1 MVANG
6 QYRSKDWV
14 LTINNYTDN
23 EEEAL
28 QQMVENGHANYVIF
42 GRERGEGGTPHLQGF
57 IQLKARCRLA
67 SVKAIPGLGRAHLEP
82 RRGSVE
88 EASEYCKKEGDYEEY
103 GLRGSQGKRSDLAS
117 VKASI
122 DEGADTNTLWE
133 EHFSAMVRYE
143 QSFKRYRALNRRRD
157 PNVNLEILVLWGPTA
172 TGKSRFPRLMNP
184 DLFSLPD
191 VKLKWF
197 DGYDGQEVVL
207 LDDFDGKDTPVAK
220 FLRYF
225 DRYDVQVPIKGGF
238 TPFIPKRIWIS
249 SNTNPDDWF
258 PNELQVKKD
267 AVRRRLT
274 RVVHL
279 ENPIRFEH
287 QDDIDHVKVLL
298 NLN

>member
-197 DGYDGQEVVL
+197 DGYD
-207 LDDFDGKDTPVAK
+207 
-220 FLRYF
+220 
-225 DRYDVQVPIKGGF
+225 VQVPIKGGF